1 MIDRFGNMP
10 DKIENLI
17 EIARIKTM
25 CKKLKISKVQS
36 RRDFVLFIFENPEL
50 NINLNELVKI
60 YKNKIKFTQG
70 IKPQITISL
79 DSTTEKEILKGTI
92 NFLKILIEDEN
103 LQNG

>member
-70 IKPQITISL
+70 IKSQITISL
-79 DSTTEKEILKGTI
+79 DSTNRKRVLKGNNKFFENI
-92 NFLKILIEDEN
+92 NRR
-103 LQNG
+103 